1 MDLINRT
8 KLKSELSEWKD
19 ALEQIFG
26 GEYSGVEIVNMAIRK
41 VDDQPSAEQEYRLDE
56 FCEDCKEYDHDKH
69 CCPRF
74 NRVIR
79 QTLNEAQTERNNAV
93 WEALSKVYNM
103 KGLPDEA
110 YSIIGDLM
118 LSLDGGGA

>member
-8 KLKSELSEWKD
+8 KLKSELSEWRD

-26 GEYSGVEIVNMAIRK
+26 GEYSGVEIINMAIRR
-41 VDDQPSAEQEYRLDE
+41 VDDQPSAEHEYRLDE

-79 QTLNEAQTERNNAV
+79 QTLDEMKENQNE
-93 WEALSKVYNM
+93 
-103 KGLPDEA
+103 
-110 YSIIGDLM
+110 
-118 LSLDGGGA
+118 